1 MPFPSHLALSLFY
14 LTWFAFLGVYLP
26 YFNLHL
32 EHLGLTG
39 LQIGVVSALLPL
51 CGMIVPTA
59 GGMLAD
65 RFGRRRG
72 LVILSTWLGMIAFSI
87 LLGTHSFAG
96 IALGVSAF
104 AILRAPAL
112 PLVDATAME
121 LSERGG
127 PHYGKMRVWGSVA
140 FILASLGCG
149 RLVGLWGNAVV
160 LHAALAALGL
170 NAVASILLPEDTIRT
185 PAVRVGSDL
194 RETLARP
201 RVLLFLGACVL
212 SQASHGPYYVF
223 FSIHLERN
231 GYRPLE
237 IGLLWA
243 LAVACEI
250 IAMLKMP
257 SLLQRHGTLAIL
269 TLCLIIAAA
278 RWMVCA
284 GATTLL
290 PLILAQTLHAATFA
304 AFHVAAV
311 THTHRLFGE
320 ARRASGQA
328 IYSSATFGLGNVF
341 GMVLSGVFH
350 SRLGVPGLFCAAAV
364 ISVFGVLLVFLAARR
379 EQYPLRGL

>member
-1 MPFPSHLALSLFY
+1 MRLPPHLALSLFY
-14 LTWFAFLGVYLP
+14 LTWFLFLGVYLP

-32 EHLGLTG
+32 EHLGFTG

-51 CGMIVPTA
+51 CGVIVPTA

-65 RFGRRRG
+65 RLGKRRG

-87 LLGTHSFAG
+87 LLGTRGFPG
-96 IALGVSAF
+96 VALGVTVF

-127 PHYGKMRVWGSVA
+127 PHYGRMRVWGSVA

-149 RLVGLWGNAVV
+149 RLIGLWGDQAV
-160 LHAALAALGL
+160 LHAALVALGL
-170 NAVASILLPEDTIRT
+170 NALGSILLPGDRIRT
-185 PAVRVGSDL
+185 PMTRVGTDL
-194 RETLARP
+194 RETLSRP

-212 SQASHGPYYVF
+212 SQASHAPYYVF

-231 GYRPLE
+231 GYRPQE

-243 LAVACEI
+243 LAVSCEI
-250 IAMLKMP
+250 VAMLKMP
-257 SLLQRHGTLAIL
+257 AVLKRHGTLATL
-269 TLCLIIAAA
+269 TLCLILAAA
-278 RWMVCA
+278 RWIVCA
-284 GATTLL
+284 GSTTLL
-290 PLILAQTLHAATFA
+290 PLILAQALHAATFA

-341 GMVLSGVFH
+341 GMVLSGLFH
-350 SRLGVPGLFCAAAV
+350 ARLGVPGLFWAAALTA
-364 ISVFGVLLVFLAARR
+364 VLGAIFVFLAGRR
-379 EQYPLRGL
+379 E

>member
-1 MPFPSHLALSLFY
+1 MPLPSYLALSLFY

-32 EHLGLTG
+32 EHLGFTG

-51 CGMIVPTA
+51 CGVIVPAA

-65 RFGRRRG
+65 RLGRRRG
-72 LVILSTWLGMIAFSI
+72 LAILSTWLGMIAFSF
-87 LLGTHSFAG
+87 LLKTVSFAG
-96 IALGVSAF
+96 IALGVTAF
-104 AILRAPAL
+104 SVLRAPAL

-127 PHYGKMRVWGSVA
+127 PHYGRMRAWGSLA

-149 RLVGLWGNAVV
+149 RIVGLWGAAAVLEAGLV
-160 LHAALAALGL
+160 ALGL
-170 NAVASILLPEDTIRT
+170 NALASILLPGDRIGT
-185 PAVRVGSDL
+185 PTARLGGNL
-194 RETLARP
+194 RETLKRP

-223 FSIHLERN
+223 FSIHLERL
-231 GYRPLE
+231 GYRPQE
-237 IGLLWA
+237 IGLLWG
-243 LAVACEI
+243 LAVTCEI
-250 IAMLKMP
+250 IAMLKVP
-257 SLLQRHGTLAIL
+257 AVLKRYGTLATL
-269 TLCLIIAAA
+269 TLSLSLAAV

-284 GATTLL
+284 GATALL

-350 SRLGVPGLFCAAAV
+350 GRLGVPGLFWAATVVA
-364 ISVFGVLLVFLAARR
+364 ILGALFVFLAGRR
-379 EQYPLRGL
+379 EQSPAGGL